1 MIAVIKGD
9 IINSRLIINQDK
21 WLIPLEDL
29 LNEWGK
35 NPEIWEVAW
44 GDSFQLEVEN
54 PAESLYKALLI
65 KALIKG
71 ISFKNNSEKMS
82 EIDVRISIGIG
93 EKTYAGRRVS
103 ESNGPA
109 YIYAGE
115 KFSLLKKENTT
126 LAIKSK
132 WPEFDEEFNLYL
144 KLAGVFMDKWTKSSA
159 ELVGIVLK
167 NSMITQEEVGKLIG
181 IKQSGVSGRWNRAK
195 IDEILAI
202 DNLFRRKIKQLL

>member
-35 NPEIWEVAW
+35 SPEIWEVAW

-71 ISFKNNSEKMS
+71 ISFKKNSEKMS

-195 IDEILAI
+195 IDEILEI

>member
-35 NPEIWEVAW
+35 NPEIWEVIW
-44 GDSFQLEVEN
+44 GDSFQLEIEN
-54 PAESLYKALLI
+54 PEESLYKALLI
-65 KALIKG
+65 KALIK
-71 ISFKNNSEKMS
+71 SVSVNNNNERMS
-82 EIDVRISIGIG
+82 KIDVRISIGIG
-93 EKTYAGRRVS
+93 EKTYTGRRVS
-103 ESNGPA
+103 ESNGSA

-115 KFSLLKKENTT
+115 KFSLLKKENIT

-132 WPEFDEEFNLYL
+132 WAEFDEEINLYL
-144 KLAGVFMDKWTKSSA
+144 KLAGVFMDKWTKLSA
-159 ELVGIVLK
+159 ELAGIVLK
-167 NSMITQEEVGKLIG
+167 DRIITQEEVGRLIG
-181 IKQSGVSGRWNRAK
+181 IKQSGVSGRWNRAN

-202 DNLFRRKIKQLL
+202 DNLFRRKIKKLL

>member
-35 NPEIWEVAW
+35 SPEIWEVAW

-71 ISFKNNSEKMS
+71 ISLKKNSEKMS
-82 EIDVRISIGIG
+82 EIDIRISIGIG

-159 ELVGIVLK
+159 ELVGIVLR
-167 NSMITQEEVGKLIG
+167 NNTITQEEVGKLIG

>member
-35 NPEIWEVAW
+35 SPEIWEVAW

-71 ISFKNNSEKMS
+71 ISFKKNSEKMS

-159 ELVGIVLK
+159 ELVGIV
-167 NSMITQEEVGKLIG
+167 
-181 IKQSGVSGRWNRAK
+181 WNV
-195 IDEILAI
+195 
-202 DNLFRRKIKQLL
+202 

>member
-35 NPEIWEVAW
+35 SPEIWEVAW

-71 ISFKNNSEKMS
+71 ISFKKDSEKMS

-195 IDEILAI
+195 IDEILEI

>member
-35 NPEIWEVAW
+35 SPEIWEVAW

-71 ISFKNNSEKMS
+71 ISFKKNSEKMS

-159 ELVGIVLK
+159 ELVGIVLR
-167 NSMITQEEVGKLIG
+167 NNTITQEEVGKLIG

-202 DNLFRRKIKQLL
+202 DNLFRRQIKQLL

>member
-35 NPEIWEVAW
+35 SPEIWEVAW

-71 ISFKNNSEKMS
+71 ISFKKNSEKMS

-159 ELVGIVLK
+159 ELVGIVLR
-167 NSMITQEEVGKLIG
+167 NSTITQEEVGKLIG

>member
-1 MIAVIKGD
+1 
-9 IINSRLIINQDK
+9 
-21 WLIPLEDL
+21 
-29 LNEWGK
+29 
-35 NPEIWEVAW
+35 
-44 GDSFQLEVEN
+44 
-54 PAESLYKALLI
+54 
-65 KALIKG
+65 
-71 ISFKNNSEKMS
+71 MS
-82 EIDVRISIGIG
+82 EIDIRISIGIG

-159 ELVGIVLK
+159 ELVGIVLR
-167 NSMITQEEVGKLIG
+167 NNTITQEEVGKLIG

>member
-71 ISFKNNSEKMS
+71 ISFKNNSKKMS
-82 EIDVRISIGIG
+82 KIDVRISIGIG
-93 EKTYAGRRVS
+93 DKTYTGRRVS
-103 ESNGPA
+103 ESNGTA

-167 NSMITQEEVGKLIG
+167 NSMITQDEVGRLIG

>member
-35 NPEIWEVAW
+35 SPEIWEVAW

-71 ISFKNNSEKMS
+71 ISFKKNSEKMS

-159 ELVGIVLK
+159 ELVGIVLR

-195 IDEILAI
+195 IDEILEI

>member
-35 NPEIWEVAW
+35 NPESWEVAW

-71 ISFKNNSEKMS
+71 ISFKNNSKKMS

-93 EKTYAGRRVS
+93 DKTYTGRRVS
-103 ESNGPA
+103 ESNGTA

-167 NSMITQEEVGKLIG
+167 NSMITQDEVGRLIG

>member
-35 NPEIWEVAW
+35 SPEIWEVAW

-71 ISFKNNSEKMS
+71 ISFKKNSEKMS

>member
-71 ISFKNNSEKMS
+71 ISFKNNSKKMS

-93 EKTYAGRRVS
+93 DKTYTGRRVS
-103 ESNGPA
+103 ESNGTA

-167 NSMITQEEVGKLIG
+167 NSMITQDEVGRLIG